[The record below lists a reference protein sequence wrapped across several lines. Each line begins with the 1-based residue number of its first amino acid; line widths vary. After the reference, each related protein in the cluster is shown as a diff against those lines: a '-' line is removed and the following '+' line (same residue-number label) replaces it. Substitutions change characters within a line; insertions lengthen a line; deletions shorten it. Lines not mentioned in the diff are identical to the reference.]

1 MKDYFASAAWYYARY
16 RAFYPKEVIDDI
28 VAFFELQKDH
38 RVLDIGAG
46 TGQLA
51 IQMAEHAKEVVAI
64 EIDSDM
70 IKEGKEL
77 CREHGTE
84 NIHWIQTVAEQ
95 LGSASE
101 LGRFN
106 LATFGTSF
114 HWMNQQPLL
123 VFLDSVIEP
132 GGGVAVA
139 WSPSVWWPTEEWGH
153 AVKKLIQKY
162 LGEERRAGTGT
173 FKTAVN
179 TDERFE
185 DILKHSP
192 FSSVEEKKYRIQRQ
206 QTTEQV
212 IGRIFS
218 TSFSNPAVLGGKK
231 EMFENELREVLTKIN
246 PEGLFEKTDEYY
258 LFLARR
264 V

>member
-16 RAFYPKEVIDDI
+16 RAFYSKEIIDDI
-28 VAFFELQKDH
+28 TEFFGLQKGS

-77 CREHGTE
+77 CRQRGVE
-84 NIHWIQTVAEQ
+84 NIRWVQTTAEQ
-95 LGSASE
+95 LGTVSE
-101 LGRFN
+101 LGRFT
-106 LATFGTSF
+106 LATFGASF
-114 HWMNQQPLL
+114 HWMNQQQLL
-123 VFLDSVIEP
+123 IFLDSVIEP
-132 GGGVAVA
+132 DGGVAIA
-139 WSPSVWWPTEEWGH
+139 GSHSVWWPTEPWGI
-153 AVKKLIQKY
+153 AVKELIQKY

-173 FKTAVN
+173 FKTSA
-179 TDERFE
+179 TTHERFE
-185 DILKHSP
+185 DILKRSA
-192 FSSVEEKKYRIQRQ
+192 FASVDERNYHIKRQ
-206 QTTEQV
+206 QTTDQV

-218 TSFSNPAVLGGKK
+218 TSFANPAVLGEKK
-231 EMFENELREVLTKIN
+231 EAFENDLRETLTQIN
-246 PEGLFEKTDEYY
+246 PEGLFEKMDEYY

-264 V
+264 P